1 MKTTMTK
8 KLSLLILLSSVLL
21 LSSCLD
27 LSRGSWMGKEE
38 YSYIVRDE
46 KTSTIYARTASGY
59 WITSEKIST
68 LTPGTT
74 ARISYQ
80 INFDD
85 AEEILTGEQNNA
97 SIWEASLG
105 GEPIILNQT
114 KLYVN
119 EAPVAPVVNF
129 ENLTEPVFIEND
141 YFGDNWLFPYIVKMK
156 KGQTSHVSFYKASEM
171 DPSGYKVEVIIDV
184 RVVITGTP
192 EAGAEDKL
200 VGDEIV
206 VNLSD
211 LRYMYANNTDSS
223 GKIDLKFRYYRSDKV
238 DLHTTSA
245 SSSNIPYKMYI
256 EQK

>member
-27 LSRGSWMGKEE
+27 MSRGSWMGKEE
-38 YSYIVRDE
+38 YSYIVKDE
-46 KTSTIYARTASGY
+46 KTSTIYARTASGH

-80 INFDD
+80 INFDE
-85 AEEILTGEQNNA
+85 AEEILTGEKNNV
-97 SIWEASLG
+97 SIWKATLG
-105 GEPIILNQT
+105 AEPIILNQT
-114 KLYVN
+114 RLYVTD
-119 EAPVAPVVNF
+119 APDAPVVNF
-129 ENLTEPVFIEND
+129 ETLTEPLFIEND

-156 KGQTSHVSFYKASEM
+156 KGQTSHVSFYKANEI
-171 DPSGYKVEVIIDV
+171 DPNEQSGYKVEVIIDV
-184 RVVITGTP
+184 RVEITGTP

-223 GKIDLKFRYYRSDKV
+223 GKIDLKFRYYRSDK
-238 DLHTTSA
+238 DDKYTTNRDYA
-245 SSSNIPYKMYI
+245 MYI